1 MQNKNFIIGHKRKLK
16 AKKEYIQ
23 FLCVFSLEILF
34 LTKILD
40 NIITRRQ
47 CIEKKDQKFRNNY
60 NEDILENN
68 KDCNKIVLNTM
79 QW

>member
-1 MQNKNFIIGHKRKLK
+1 LK
-16 AKKEYIQ
+16 PKKEYIQ
-23 FLCVFSLEILF
+23 FSCVSSLEILF

-40 NIITRRQ
+40 NIITGPQ
-47 CIEKKDQKFRNNY
+47 YIGKKDQKFKCDY